1 MSTFKELQQRM
12 ANAKFKATVYQ
23 HLIDHLETEF
33 RPVAGKDATKVILTD
48 EKIRVPDETFDQVV
62 SEIAT
67 GLKNVND
74 EMELIGAMP
83 MQAIQSPATPT
94 TPVAVAS
101 VPVQPPAERGK
112 KSKSTNQ
119 GESQP

>member
-12 ANAKFKATVYQ
+12 ASAKFKATVYQ

-33 RPVAGKDATKVILTD
+33 RPVAGKEATKVILTD
-48 EKIRVPDETFDQVV
+48 EKIRVPDDTFEQVV

-83 MQAIQSPATPT
+83 MQPVPSPATQT
-94 TPVAVAS
+94 ENVAVAP
-101 VPVQPPAERGK
+101 VPAPQPSGK
-112 KSKSTNQ
+112 KSKNTNQ
-119 GESQP
+119 GETQP